1 MIQLN
6 QGGSCLYHLNQRNR
20 FLGDAENSIR
30 LLEVFLNPFGAG
42 VLQNSLESYFR
53 AVASQVWMEQEQYR
67 LGQREQYIRE
77 MQELREELLNPKHY
91 P

>member
-6 QGGSCLYHLNQRNR
+6 QGGSCLYHLNQWNR

-30 LLEVFLNPFGAG
+30 LLEVFLSPFGAG